1 MSFFE
6 LWRRFHTCSFGDA
19 TNVVWKESTSG
30 LSNETFTTDEQA
42 DDSKTFAAI
51 IITDDDEARWTQPL
65 EPG

>member
-1 MSFFE
+1 M
-6 LWRRFHTCSFGDA
+6 
-19 TNVVWKESTSG
+19 KESTSG
-30 LSNETFTTDEQA
+30 LSNETFTTDEVA

>member
-6 LWRRFHTCSFGDA
+6 LWRRFHTCSSGDA

-30 LSNETFTTDEQA
+30 LSNETFTTDELA

-51 IITDDDEARWTQPL
+51 IITDDDEARWTQPFK
-65 EPG
+65 PG